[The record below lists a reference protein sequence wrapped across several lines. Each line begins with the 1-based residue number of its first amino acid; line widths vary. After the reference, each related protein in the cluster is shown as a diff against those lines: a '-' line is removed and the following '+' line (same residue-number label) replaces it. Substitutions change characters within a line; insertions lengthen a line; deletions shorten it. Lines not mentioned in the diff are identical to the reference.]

1 MVWSVGGG
9 ELLRSNKP
17 QGQRDPL
24 QVTSQEFPPHVD
36 LTHGEIFF
44 FFFFT
49 PPLSNT
55 IRLPLTTAYLISNC
69 FIQDSI

>member
-44 FFFFT
+44 FFFF
-49 PPLSNT
+49 
-55 IRLPLTTAYLISNC
+55 LPLRYQTQLDYPSPQLI
-69 FIQDSI
+69 